1 MRKLLI
7 TSTIIANLFSIGCSI
22 HRIDIQQG
30 TVFTAEDVAQLKL
43 GITQTEVHKILGT
56 PPITDPFHKNR
67 WDYVYTMIKPDDTPE
82 EKQITVFFEDGNL
95 IRVLTDIAIDITETP
110 PLPK

>member
-7 TSTIIANLFSIGCSI
+7 TSTIIAALFATGCGI

-30 TVFTAEDVAQLKL
+30 TVFTTEDVAQLKL
-43 GITQTEVHKILGT
+43 GITQTEVYKILGT

-67 WDYVYTMIKPDDTPE
+67 WDYVYTMIKPNETPE
-82 EKQITVFFEDGNL
+82 EKQITVFFENGNL
-95 IRVLTDIAIDITETP
+95 IRVLTDIATDTTETP
-110 PLPK
+110 SLP